1 MEETKKPVEITS
13 KEEMEKMLNT
23 INEAEKACTED
34 PDSKID
40 FTKVKEVL
48 SSLEGCTAH
57 TVVATI
63 STAFILLYAGAIMAT
78 LDIGK
83 EAFAAKALM
92 QLKDMIQSKEDNEET
107 TEE

>member
-1 MEETKKPVEITS
+1 MEETKKPVEIIS
-13 KEEMEKMLNT
+13 KEEMEKALNT
-23 INEAEKACTED
+23 INEAEKTCTED
-34 PDSKID
+34 LDSKID

-57 TVVATI
+57 TVVTTI
-63 STAFILLYAGAIMAT
+63 SAAFVLLSAGAIMAT

-83 EAFAAKALM
+83 KAFEAKALM
-92 QLKDMIQSKEDNEET
+92 QLKDMFQSKEDNEET